1 MFKKSFEAIREE
13 FSGQAAKGYVIDI
26 ARYHRMQASPG
37 FRQAAYYCLERL
49 REAGIQ
55 AEVLSFPAD
64 EKTKYWSNQ
73 MFQEWEATEATLH
86 LVEPEEKRRK
96 LADFRDCPISL
107 IQRSAP
113 FKGEAEVVLLED
125 GEEEA
130 DYEGLDLRGKVVFT
144 KGDLDRVR
152 QLAIE
157 KHGSVGII
165 FDGMRETPPIR
176 ARMDVPDALQY
187 TSFWWIG
194 QEKKCFGFVLSPREG
209 ERLRGLIKKRAQDG
223 EPPVKVRAKVVS
235 CFYDGEIEVVS
246 ALIPGETDEEVVIV
260 AHLCH
265 PKPSANDNASGSA
278 AALEIA
284 RTLQKLVDEGKLA
297 PPKRGIRFLWVPEMT
312 GTYAYLA
319 TREDEIGRMVAGLNL
334 DMVGQNQ
341 ELCGSSFLIERP
353 PQAMPSFAPDL
364 LERLR
369 EELLGESSAFGGTG
383 EYALF
388 RYAVTPFSG
397 GSDHYILSDPSVG
410 VPTPMI
416 IQWPDRFY
424 HTSQDTPDKVD
435 PAMLSRVGSLAATYA
450 DFLANAAR
458 EEATWLG
465 YEMVARFKRNIV
477 RFVQEKVTEAANIE
491 EGEEETEEPGRKGEG
506 VDKLEKAVT
515 LLCQKIA
522 YLIEREQQALV
533 SLKRL
538 SREVAVEGW
547 QQEVAEFARAE
558 LAKGEEAIKACVSEQ
573 VWSELQEAPKREP
586 DEWEEKAARMV
597 PRRLYRGPIPLRH
610 YLNQLS
616 EEERERLWQMRK
628 ERQNKFYTLP
638 TLAEYWADGK
648 LSLLE
653 IADLIEI
660 ETGQRDVELLVEY
673 FQTLG
678 KLNLIELVANI

>member
-1 MFKKSFEAIREE
+1 MFKKAFEAIREE
-13 FSGQAAKGYVIDI
+13 FSGQAAKGYVVDI
-26 ARYHRMQASPG
+26 TRYHRMQASPG
-37 FRQAAYYCLERL
+37 FRQAAHYCLERL
-49 REAGIQ
+49 RQAGVQ

-64 EKTKYWSNQ
+64 ETTQYWSAR
-73 MFQEWEATEATLH
+73 MFQEWEATEAALH
-86 LVEPEEKRRK
+86 LLEPEDERRK

-113 FKGEAEVVLLED
+113 FEGEAEVVLLED

-130 DYEGLDLRGKVVFT
+130 DYEGLDLKGKVVFT

-152 QLAIE
+152 ELAVE
-157 KHGSVGII
+157 KRGAVGII
-165 FDGMRETPPIR
+165 FDGMRETPPVR

-187 TSFWWIG
+187 TSFWWTG

-209 ERLRGLIKKRAQDG
+209 EKLRGLIKKRAQDG

-235 CFYDGEIEVVS
+235 RFYDGEIEVVS
-246 ALIPGETDEEVVIV
+246 ALITGEMGQEVVIV

-265 PKPSANDNASGSA
+265 PRPSANDNASGSA

-284 RTLQKLVDEGKLA
+284 RTLQRLVDAGKLA

-319 TREDEIGRMVAGLNL
+319 TREDEIERMVAGLNL

-341 ELCGSSFLIERP
+341 ELCGSSFLIEQP
-353 PQAMPSFAPDL
+353 PQALPSFAPVL

-369 EELLGESSAFGGTG
+369 EELLGETAALGGTG

-388 RYAVTPFSG
+388 RHAVIPFSG

-416 IQWPDRFY
+416 IQWPDKFY

-450 DFLANAAR
+450 YFLANAGQD
-458 EEATWLG
+458 EATWLG
-465 YEMVARFKRNIV
+465 YEMAARFKRDIV
-477 RFVQEKVTEAANIE
+477 RFVQEKVTEAASINLE
-491 EGEEETEEPGRKGEG
+491 EGA
-506 VDKLEKAVT
+506 DKLRETAARLRKKV
-515 LLCQKIA
+515 A
-522 YLIEREQQALV
+522 YLVEREQQALA

-538 SREVAVEGW
+538 SPEIAVEGW
-547 QQEVAEFARAE
+547 QEEVAEFANRE
-558 LAKGEEAIKACVSEQ
+558 SAKGEEAIEVCASGRD
-573 VWSELQEAPKREP
+573 WAELPEESKRKP

-597 PRRLYRGPIPLRH
+597 PRRLYRGPVPFRH
-610 YLNQLS
+610 YLNQLG
-616 EEERERLWQMRK
+616 EEERERVWQMRK
-628 ERQNKFYTLP
+628 EHKKGFFTLP
-638 TLAEYWADGK
+638 TLAVYWTNGK
-648 LSLLE
+648 RSLLE
-653 IADLIEI
+653 IADLIEL

-673 FQTLG
+673 FEMLD
-678 KLNLIELVANI
+678 KVNLVEL